1 MLRLRWRSLS
11 RRNRLEDELDD
22 ELRFHFESLIERFTT
37 DGLPPAEA
45 RRRAGLD
52 IGGMEAVKE
61 NCRDSHGVSALENLG
76 RDVVYAW
83 RAMKKSPGFVLTAA
97 AAIALGIGANIT
109 LVSLVY
115 SLMFRALPVFD
126 PFIVPKS
133 PHGRVHPAVCHTVQV
148 ERAHAGGHP
157 DNLMVGVGPLPKPDD
172 CAHSI
177 HGRAEVIAG
186 KPLVDDGY
194 SGRVEHLGLRELA
207 ALQQADA
214 RGAEEVRP
222 NLIARRLHLAGIP
235 AADTRPWS
243 GGPLAFGAT
252 MRSYSKDWIDPSES
266 RRPCGRTTA
275 RCTIARYDRIYE
287 NHSMECPG

>member
-61 NCRDSHGVSALENLG
+61 NCRDSRGVSALENPG

-97 AAIALGIGANIT
+97 AAIALGIGVNIA
-109 LVSLVY
+109 LFSLVY

-126 PFIVPKS
+126 PDSF
-133 PHGRVHPAVCHTVQV
+133 RNVHIATFGEGNRSGYGTPYNVSWHEFNYIRKAAKTA
-148 ERAHAGGHP
+148 EIGG
-157 DNLMVGVGPLPKPDD
+157 L
-172 CAHSI
+172 
-177 HGRAEVIAG
+177 AEVEMSRKG
-186 KPLVDDGY
+186 
-194 SGRVEHLGLRELA
+194 
-207 ALQQADA
+207 DA
-214 RGAEEVRP
+214 RSARAQLVSENLLSLIGSRP
-222 NLIARRLHLAGIP
+222 VL
-235 AADTRPWS
+235 
-243 GGPLAFGAT
+243 
-252 MRSYSKDWIDPSES
+252 
-266 RRPCGRTTA
+266 GRFFA
-275 RCTIARYDRIYE
+275 C
-287 NHSMECPG
+287 